1 MRIVGSN
8 RSLELYKFGGLL
20 NWWMRQNTAFLPGL
34 SHHLFGRQ
42 RRSQLDLLRAQSEQW
57 RQSSLSRLC
66 EIFGSWLP
74 AAMLSPTAKGINSR
88 QRTYPMNLTFWA
100 FLSQVLNPGSSCREI
115 VRKVQAWCVPQDK
128 ALPDSGTSAYCQ
140 ARSRLPLPGLLEL
153 HQRLGDKLSARIVA
167 PDLWLGRRVKVVDGT
182 GLSMPDTAANQKAWP
197 QPPGQKPGC
206 GFPVVKLVACF
217 CLASG
222 VLLDWVEGTLKEH
235 DLRLL
240 QKLLPAF
247 KKGDVVLADRGFS
260 SFPSLVTLLARGV
273 DAVMRV
279 HQFRKLDW
287 REGKRLGRRDRLVTW
302 KKNQFQGNLWSRAKW
317 EQLPAELTV
326 RLVEIV
332 VAVPGFRTQKLVLVT
347 TLLDAQ
353 TYSAE
358 ALGQLYFRRWAVEL
372 FLRDIKTT
380 LGLDVLRCQ
389 TPAMVRKE
397 IVMHA
402 IAYNLIRALMQD
414 IAHSYQ
420 IALHRL
426 SFKGTVDAL
435 RQWRELFENA
445 KTQPQVTGRL
455 RRLFYESIANDLL
468 IERPERSEPRAVK
481 RRPKNFRL
489 LTKPRHE
496 MIVERSRKQ
505 SQKPSNHALN

>member
-1 MRIVGSN
+1 MSN
-8 RSLELYKFGGLL
+8 P
-20 NWWMRQNTAFLPGL
+20 TPFLPGL
-34 SHHLFGRQ
+34 SSRLAGRQ
-42 RRSQLDLLRAQSEQW
+42 CRSQLDRLRAQSEQW

-66 EIFGSWLP
+66 EIFGPWLP
-74 AAMLSPTAKGINSR
+74 VAMLAPTAKGLNSR
-88 QRTYPMNLTFWA
+88 RRTYPLPLTFWA
-100 FLSQVLNPGSSCREI
+100 FLSQVLSPGSSCREV
-115 VRKVQAWCVPQDK
+115 VRKVQAWYAPQDK
-128 ALPDSGTSAYCQ
+128 SADSGTSAYCQ
-140 ARSRLPLPGLLEL
+140 ARHRLPLAGLTEL
-153 HQRLGDKLSARIVA
+153 HQTLAGKLSARLT
-167 PDLWLGRRVKVVDGT
+167 PPELWLGRRVKVVDGT
-182 GLSMPDTAANQKAWP
+182 GVSMPDTAANQEVWP
-197 QPPGQKPGC
+197 QPSGQKTGC

-217 CLASG
+217 CLATG
-222 VLLDWVEGTLKEH
+222 ALLEWVEGTLTAH
-235 DLRLL
+235 DCRLL
-240 QKLLPAF
+240 QKLLAVF

-260 SFPSLVTLLARGV
+260 SFATLATLRARGV
-273 DAVMRV
+273 DAVMRL

-287 REGKRLGRRDRLVTW
+287 RAGRRLGRRDRLVTW
-302 KKNQFQGNLWSRAKW
+302 KKGQRQGQLWTA
-317 EQLPAELTV
+317 EQWATVSEELTV

-332 VAVPGFRTQKLVLVT
+332 VAVPGFRTHKLVLVT
-347 TLLDAQ
+347 TLLDGQ

-372 FLRDIKTT
+372 CFRDIKTT

-420 IALHRL
+420 VPVQRL

-445 KTQPQVTGRL
+445 RTQPRAGCKL
-455 RRLFYESIANDLL
+455 RRLFYQSIANDRLL
-468 IERPERSEPRAVK
+468 DRPDRSEPRAVK

-496 MIVERSRKQ
+496 MIVERNRKQ
-505 SQKPSNHALN
+505 SQKPSKNALN